1 MMSGSWV
8 VGRVRIL
15 DEGLGGAGGK
25 VETVSSITAAVVV
38 GFFGLHVSSS
48 SPTSIKRRPCKSK
61 EEFEMFFYQG
71 SFYMKSFLSTSFV
84 HKIVLKLAK
93 NSSAV

>member
-1 MMSGSWV
+1 M
-8 VGRVRIL
+8 RIL

-48 SPTSIKRRPCKSK
+48 SPTSIKRRPCKSG
-61 EEFEMFFYQG
+61 EEFENV
-71 SFYMKSFLSTSFV
+71 FLSSKFQ
-84 HKIVLKLAK
+84 KFL
-93 NSSAV
+93 